1 VTPGPNKGFGK
12 GESMIIKKDKN
23 EERLQRAKR
32 TAGIHGTAKKPRLCV
47 YRSLLHVYAQ
57 LVNDD
62 KGVTLVAVNTKQKE
76 LAKLI
81 KGKPKKDQSFI
92 VGQQLAKA
100 ALAKKISG
108 VVFDRSGYVYHGRVA
123 KVADGA
129 REGGLKF

>member
-1 VTPGPNKGFGK
+1 
-12 GESMIIKKDKN
+12 MIIKPDKN
-23 EERLQRAKR
+23 KERLQRAKR

-47 YRSLLHVYAQ
+47 YRSLSHVYAQ

-62 KGVTLVAVNTKQKE
+62 LGETLIAVNTKQKE

-81 KGKPKKDQSFI
+81 KGKPKKEQSFI
-92 VGQQLAKA
+92 VGAQLAKA
-100 ALAKKISG
+100 ALAKKISE